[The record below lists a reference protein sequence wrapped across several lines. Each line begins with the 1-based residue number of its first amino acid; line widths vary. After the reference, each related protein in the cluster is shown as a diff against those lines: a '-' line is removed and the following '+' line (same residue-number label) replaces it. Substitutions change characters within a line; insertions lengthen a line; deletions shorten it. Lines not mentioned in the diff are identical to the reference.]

1 MVPILGMGEKRE
13 EARQVVAVGATMPTK
28 GKDCEK
34 KYFFF
39 YPLSVVRRI
48 DRIAMGGKNSDRVI
62 VTATA
67 THCVPST
74 LKQDWI
80 RVASGDKNPYLEQAL
95 TAVCKWRKALVF
107 VNTPECARAV
117 EHYLTERGFQAK
129 SFHRDVPS
137 RAREENL
144 KNFREAELGSILVCT
159 DAASRGLD
167 LKELDLVVNYDFP
180 VSVTDY
186 LHRVGRT
193 ARMGR
198 PGHTVSLVQTKQ
210 DRAIALGIQ
219 EHEGGDLSASI
230 NQSNIIENKM

>member
-1 MVPILGMGEKRE
+1 MI
-13 EARQVVAVGATMPTK
+13 
-28 GKDCEK
+28 
-34 KYFFF
+34 
-39 YPLSVVRRI
+39 RRI
-48 DRIAMGGKNSDRVI
+48 DRIAIGKEAERVLI
-62 VTATA
+62 SATS
-67 THCVPST
+67 THCVPSS
-74 LKQDWI
+74 LKQEWI

-95 TAVCKWRKALVF
+95 TAICKWRKALVF
-107 VNTPECARAV
+107 VNTPECAQAV
-117 EHYLTERGFQAK
+117 EHFLSERGYLVK

-137 RAREENL
+137 RQREENL
-144 KNFREAELGSILVCT
+144 KSFREAEQGAILVCT

-167 LKELDLVVNYDFP
+167 VKALDLVVNYDFP

-219 EHEGGDLSASI
+219 EREGGDLTESI
-230 NQSNIIENKM
+230 NESKIIENKH